1 LRRLSLMVLCNNYDM
16 ESNTLSRRYELPTCL
31 LEISTERSPLSDWQ
45 SQPVAQNLHF
55 RLQLMH
61 SQKVIKGNQQQI
73 TNLIEVVTAY
83 CDRWLAQDD
92 FETLNHAIA
101 VPKLTK
107 LKLSTLQLFDLY
119 ESLELCASEFVILP
133 NLVLEV
139 RRLNPNWL
147 KVIAGAIAIVGVSI
161 GAIRL
166 ISPPFGDQPSYQL
179 ASTPTTSDSEKVA
192 IYPSSSSKDT
202 SESQSGAT
210 ASSKPSNQAN
220 TTNPSINPYSSAA
233 KPNAAIAPTAPPSQ
247 SQQGLNRDSKP
258 TERVDKVAIAPN
270 APIIENEPRIS
281 KSITRQREID
291 NSPARSGA
299 ATESRRLE
307 SPNTD
312 ALSQP
317 SKVMAE
323 LSKPSPS
330 APSAKS
336 PIPSA
341 ASRAA
346 NENIGATT
354 NTGNLKVLQI
364 QSELP
369 SDVTTALV
377 RYIQS
382 QSITTTAGTIAF
394 ELEISGD
401 RIINISVD
409 SQDSTLKDD
418 KAIAELEKL
427 ISNWRSPNPVT
438 GKIRL
443 VLQLSP

>member
-1 LRRLSLMVLCNNYDM
+1 M

-45 SQPVAQNLHF
+45 SQIVAQNLHF
-55 RLQLMH
+55 RLQLTNTK
-61 SQKVIKGNQQQI
+61 KVIKGNQQQI

-147 KVIAGAIAIVGVSI
+147 KLIAGAIAIVGVSI
-161 GAIRL
+161 GTIRL

-179 ASTPTTSDSEKVA
+179 ASTPAASDPEKA
-192 IYPSSSSKDT
+192 SISPSASSKDT
-202 SESQSGAT
+202 SESKSGIT
-210 ASSKPSNQAN
+210 ASPKSSDQVN
-220 TTNPSINPYSSAA
+220 TTNPSVSAA
-233 KPNAAIAPTAPPSQ
+233 KPNAAIAPTAPIPSQ
-247 SQQGLNRDSKP
+247 AQKDLNRDSKP
-258 TERVDKVAIAPN
+258 TERVDKVAIATDPS
-270 APIIENEPRIS
+270 IS
-281 KSITRQREID
+281 KPITRQREID
-291 NSPARSGA
+291 NSPAVSGA
-299 ATESRRLE
+299 VTESRRLE
-307 SPNTD
+307 SPNPD

-317 SKVMAE
+317 STVTAE
-323 LSKPSPS
+323 SSKPSPS
-330 APSAKS
+330 APSTKS
-336 PIPSA
+336 PIPSS
-341 ASRAA
+341 ASRAD
-346 NENIGATT
+346 NENIGENIGATR

-369 SDVTTALV
+369 SDITTALV
-377 RYIQS
+377 RYIQA
-382 QSITTTAGTIAF
+382 QPITTTAGTIAF

-401 RIINISVD
+401 RIINISAD
-409 SQDSTLKDD
+409 SQGSTLKDNN
-418 KAIAELEKL
+418 AIAELEKL
-427 ISNWRSPNPVT
+427 ILNWRSPNPAT

-443 VLQLSP
+443 VLQL